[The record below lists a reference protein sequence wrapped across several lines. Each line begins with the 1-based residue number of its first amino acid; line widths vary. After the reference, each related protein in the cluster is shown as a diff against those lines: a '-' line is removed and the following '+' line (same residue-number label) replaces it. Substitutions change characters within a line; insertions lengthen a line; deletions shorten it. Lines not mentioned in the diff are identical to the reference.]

1 MRKFTLLSALFLL
14 SGWICSAY
22 AQQNLKILANDDNGN
37 VIDEAVVPFDGAL
50 RFAKAGVNILDA
62 DNIPVD
68 QFSYSDLF
76 MLTFMYEGE
85 ASVGSLKAETKLRL
99 RQNPVAENLEIIG
112 LGSDAAALKIFD
124 AKGANCLSIKEWKGE
139 PVNVSSL
146 SPGIYFVTVNKTPI
160 KFIKR

>member
-14 SGWICSAY
+14 SGWITSAY
-22 AQQNLKILANDDNGN
+22 AQQNLKILANDENGN

-50 RFAKAGVNILDA
+50 RFANAGVNLLD
-62 DNIPVD
+62 DENVTVD

-76 MLTFMYEGE
+76 ILTFMYEGE
-85 ASVGSLKAETKLRL
+85 ASVGALKAESKYRL
-99 RQNPVAENLEIIG
+99 RQNPVAENLEILG
-112 LGSDAAALKIFD
+112 LDGGAAALKIFD
-124 AKGANCLSIKEWKGE
+124 AKGATRLSIKEWKGE